1 MHSAGA
7 RAIAPTVASKGD
19 VMTNSSEQIGT
30 RRLALITG
38 ANRGLGRSM
47 ASHLASTG
55 LDVIGTYRRNADEAA
70 SVVEEVR
77 ARGGRAVMLQL
88 DVADT
93 SSFEAFAD
101 QVGGVV
107 REHFARETFD
117 VLINNAGEAEYGSV
131 AQTTEAQFDKMMA
144 VHVKGPFFITQRLMP
159 LIADGG
165 QVINLSSGLTRFA
178 FTGRAAYASAKG
190 AVEVLTRYLAVEL
203 GPRGIRCI
211 VVAPGA
217 IATDFGGGMVRDN
230 PEVNKH
236 VASIIALGRVGE
248 ADDVGAAVAALV
260 GPGGR
265 WINGERIEVSGGQ
278 HL

>member
-1 MHSAGA
+1 MSHSTEQTGL
-7 RAIAPTVASKGD
+7 RRVA
-19 VMTNSSEQIGT
+19 V
-30 RRLALITG
+30 ITG

-47 ASHLASTG
+47 ALHLASTG
-55 LDVIGTYRRNADEAA
+55 VDVIGTYRRNADEAA
-70 SVVEEVR
+70 EVVALV
-77 ARGGRAVMLQL
+77 ASRGGKAVMLQL
-88 DVADT
+88 DVADA
-93 SSFEAFAD
+93 SGFEAFAE
-101 QVGGVV
+101 QVRGVI
-107 REHFARETFD
+107 RDHFARDTFD

-159 LIADGG
+159 LIANGG

-260 GPGGR
+260 GPGGQ

>member
-1 MHSAGA
+1 MS
-7 RAIAPTVASKGD
+7 
-19 VMTNSSEQIGT
+19 NSTEQT
-30 RRLALITG
+30 SPRRLALITG

-47 ASHLASTG
+47 ALHLAETG
-55 LDVIGTYRRNADEAA
+55 VDVIGTYRRNADEASA
-70 SVVEEVR
+70 VVDAVK

-88 DVADT
+88 DVADAST
-93 SSFEAFAD
+93 FEAFAE
-101 QVGGVV
+101 QVRGVV
-107 REHFARETFD
+107 RDHFERDSFD

-159 LIADGG
+159 LITDRG